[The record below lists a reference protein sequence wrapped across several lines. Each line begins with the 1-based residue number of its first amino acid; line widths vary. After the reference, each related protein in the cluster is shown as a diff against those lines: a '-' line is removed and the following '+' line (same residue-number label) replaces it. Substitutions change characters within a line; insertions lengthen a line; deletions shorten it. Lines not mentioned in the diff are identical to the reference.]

1 MNGKSKNAFQRW
13 LRSIEVVLLAC
24 GLALLAFWGTARVQ
38 SIVASRKAIREL
50 KTLDS
55 AGHMP
60 ADRMQAEA
68 EGTSSGA
75 GDFGLWDESSLPG
88 DNSGS
93 AEGPDA
99 TLAVLRIPKIGV
111 EVPVLEGTDNL
122 TLNYAVGRIPGTARP
137 GQRGNI
143 GIAGHRDTFFRGLK
157 DVSVGDSLQL
167 ESSGETAVYIVDR
180 IRIVNPEDVGVLE
193 PRSLPTLTLVTCYPF
208 HFVGN
213 APKRYIVSATLAP
226 EARRAV
232 KAAVPVNNFVLINK
246 EEQ

>member
-1 MNGKSKNAFQRW
+1 MNGKSKNAFRRW
-13 LRSIEVVLLAC
+13 LRSIEVALLAC
-24 GLALLAFWGTARVQ
+24 GLALLAVWGTARVQ

-55 AGHMP
+55 AGQMP

-75 GDFGLWDESSLPG
+75 
-88 DNSGS
+88 GS

-122 TLNYAVGRIPGTARP
+122 TLNYAVGRIRGTARP
-137 GQRGNI
+137 GEGGNI

-167 ESSGETAVYIVDR
+167 QSSGKTAVYIVDR
-180 IRIVNPEDVGVLE
+180 IRIVNPKDVGVLK

-208 HFVGN
+208 YFVGN
-213 APKRYIVSATLAP
+213 APKRYVVSATLAP
-226 EARRAV
+226 EGRPAA
-232 KAAVPVNNFVLINK
+232 KAAVSVNNFVSINK